1 MNSYPLLNRSEMKN
15 IIAGNSD
22 PDENTGEDCGF
33 CADWAICCIC
43 LDGTNHGCQTSEDC
57 DMYCSF

>member
-1 MNSYPLLNRSEMKN
+1 MKN